1 MNLMFCSQVSPT
13 DLHRF
18 IYKCQ
23 TCMLG
28 FKRRGML
35 VNHLAK
41 RHPTVTPSEVPEL
54 NLPILKTTKDFFCQY
69 CDKVY
74 KSSSKRKSHILKNH
88 PGQPLP
94 VGAREVAEAQ
104 NKDATTFSQVRR
116 SKLFSSLFSIVFP
129 SQAVGSVTCQSHNCD
144 LCHKQYAS
152 KAKLLQH
159 LRKEHRDQAGP
170 STSTRG
176 ERPNKVM
183 YIDSP
188 RSQSPT
194 RVTQENVDDPDHME
208 PGINLFSNYENEDF
222 MLEARA
228 VQDEE
233 SDQFIGEESADIN
246 QLTQSLNISEMSPAD
261 DQVCA
266 TID

>member
-1 MNLMFCSQVSPT
+1 
-13 DLHRF
+13 
-18 IYKCQ
+18 
-23 TCMLG
+23 
-28 FKRRGML
+28 ML

-41 RHPTVTPSEVPEL
+41 RHPTVPASEVPEL
-54 NLPILKTTKDFFCQY
+54 KLPILKTTKDFFCQY

-74 KSSSKRKSHILKNH
+74 KSSSKRKSHILKIH
-88 PGQPLP
+88 PGQALP
-94 VGAREVAEAQ
+94 VGAREVAQTQ
-104 NKDATTFSQVRR
+104 NKDATTF
-116 SKLFSSLFSIVFP
+116 

-266 TID
+266 TIDLREK

>member
-1 MNLMFCSQVSPT
+1 
-13 DLHRF
+13 
-18 IYKCQ
+18 
-23 TCMLG
+23 
-28 FKRRGML
+28 ML

-41 RHPTVTPSEVPEL
+41 RHPTVTPAEVPEL

-74 KSSSKRKSHILKNH
+74 KSSSKRKSHILKIH
-88 PGQPLP
+88 PGLPLP
-94 VGAREVAEAQ
+94 VGAREVAETQ
-104 NKDATTFSQVRR
+104 NKDASTF
-116 SKLFSSLFSIVFP
+116 
-129 SQAVGSVTCQSHNCD
+129 SQAVGSVTCQSHNCE

-194 RVTQENVDDPDHME
+194 QVSQENPDDPDPMDSR
-208 PGINLFSNYENEDF
+208 INLFSNYENEDF
-222 MLEARA
+222 MLGARA

-233 SDQFIGEESADIN
+233 SDQFLTEESGDIN
-246 QLTQSLNISEMSPAD
+246 QLTESLNIPDMSPAGGPE
-261 DQVCA
+261 VI
-266 TID
+266 TSLEMF